1 MKEVQETDEEK
12 KKLDKNNHN
21 LQIDQ
26 VQTAWAD
33 YAKNYAK
40 DAPTLKSAM
49 ETAELKL
56 EKDNVLRVIV
66 SGNLYRDSILTEE
79 RLLSAMKKELQITR
93 LSFEIEV
100 DKSRAPQL
108 EQAKASLTLTDIYEH
123 LKTINPEINTF
134 FQQLKFKRDS

>member
-1 MKEVQETDEEK
+1 MQETDEEK

-21 LQIDQ
+21 LEIEQ
-26 VQTAWAD
+26 VRVAWAD
-33 YAKNYAK
+33 YAKNFAK

-56 EKDNVLRVIV
+56 DPDNVLKVIV
-66 SGNLYRDSILTEE
+66 SGNLYKESILTEE
-79 RLLSAMKKELQITR
+79 RLLSALKKELQITM
-93 LSFEIEV
+93 LSLEIEV

-108 EQAKASLTLTDIYEH
+108 EQAKVSLTLTDIYEH